1 MITTPIFTR
10 LLTTQ
15 EYGEFNV
22 FNSWLSIVTV
32 FVTLNLYNGVFTRG
46 LVKYEEDRDRYAS
59 ALQGMC
65 TLCILIGFAMD
76 EIKVM
81 ITSALYLKSTR

>member
-1 MITTPIFTR
+1 MNKLIQKYKTLPVQVRASAWFLICSFLQKGISMITTPIFTR

-46 LVKYEEDRDRYAS
+46 
-59 ALQGMC
+59 
-65 TLCILIGFAMD
+65 
-76 EIKVM
+76 
-81 ITSALYLKSTR
+81 

>member
-59 ALQGMC
+59 ALPRN
-65 TLCILIGFAMD
+65 
-76 EIKVM
+76 VY
-81 ITSALYLKSTR
+81 ALYSYWFCNLWRST

>member
-32 FVTLNLYNGVFTRG
+32 FVTLNLYNGVFT
-46 LVKYEEDRDRYAS
+46 
-59 ALQGMC
+59 
-65 TLCILIGFAMD
+65 
-76 EIKVM
+76 
-81 ITSALYLKSTR
+81 